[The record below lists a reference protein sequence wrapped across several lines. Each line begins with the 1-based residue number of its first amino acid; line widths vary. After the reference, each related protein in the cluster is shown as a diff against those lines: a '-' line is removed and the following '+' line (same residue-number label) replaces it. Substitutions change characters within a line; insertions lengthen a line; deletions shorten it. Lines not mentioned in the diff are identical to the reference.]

1 MFVSLPRAA
10 RRPRSRRRAPRG
22 AAFSLP
28 ELLVCVLLAGVVSA
42 AMVQALLLEI
52 QASQRLGRLL
62 RERQLGQ
69 RALELLRGELQQA
82 GWAAGGQRVP
92 AAAACPL
99 AGRQVVLQLG
109 TASGVVTYSLGP
121 APDAIWRGRVLMRC
135 GPAYGLDGAL
145 AAAQPQHRVLLDAMA
160 ADGLG
165 AEPRGPAGM
174 LELRL
179 RRELAPGQPLQQQ
192 LLLLAPFGD

>member
-1 MFVSLPRAA
+1 MRLFVRL
-10 RRPRSRRRAPRG
+10 RRPRRRGPRTAG
-22 AAFSLP
+22 FSLP
-28 ELLVCVLLAGVVSA
+28 ELLVSLLLAGVVTA
-42 AMVQALLLEI
+42 ALVQVLLLEI

-82 GWAAGGQRVP
+82 SWVAGSQRVP
-92 AAAACPL
+92 AAAACSL

-160 ADGLG
+160 TDGLG
-165 AEPRGPAGM
+165 AEQRGPGGM
-174 LELRL
+174 LELWL
-179 RRELAPGQPLQQQ
+179 RREPAPGQRLEQQ
-192 LLLLAPFGD
+192 LSFLAPFGV